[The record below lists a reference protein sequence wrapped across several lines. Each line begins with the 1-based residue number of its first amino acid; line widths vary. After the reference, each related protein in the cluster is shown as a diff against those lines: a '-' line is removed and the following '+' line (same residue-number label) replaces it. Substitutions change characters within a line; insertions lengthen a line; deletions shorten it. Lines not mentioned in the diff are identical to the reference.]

1 MTEPRVFP
9 AVYPAPFASYSDKM
23 EQIDRLRH
31 AIDAAKEH
39 DFARWNSILLRLRTD
54 WTYHSCGIEGSA
66 LTRAETHFFLAEGLT
81 VEGKSF
87 KDYLDA
93 RNHAEAIDFFFD
105 IAANNQTITEGR
117 IKEFNT
123 ILLQGNTYLTVKTF
137 EGQTLRR
144 PVHPGV
150 YKLDAEHVKSDME
163 ELMAWINQAID
174 QMHPVHVAA
183 VACYNL
189 VRIHPFDDGNGR
201 CARFL
206 MNLVLMNRQY
216 FPAVLHVDRKAQ
228 YREAICFAQSTPDN
242 PNLEPFVGYI
252 VDTVLSTYQSILDV
266 LEGRGA
272 QPPGRVRT
280 ES

>member
-1 MTEPRVFP
+1 MSTYAVDSKNRYPQLFP
-9 AVYPAPFASYSDKM
+9 DHTAKLA
-23 EQIDRLRH
+23 QIDQLRT
-31 AIDAAKEH
+31 AIDAAKET

-66 LTRAETHFFLAEGLT
+66 LTRAETHFFLSEGLT

-93 RNHAEAIDFFFD
+93 RNHAEAIDLFFD
-105 IAANNQTITEGR
+105 IAANKQSVTESR
-117 IKEFNT
+117 IKEINT
-123 ILLQGNTYLTVKTF
+123 ILLQGVTHITVKTF
-137 EGQTLRR
+137 EGQAMRR
-144 PVHPGV
+144 TVHPGV
-150 YKLDAEHVKSDME
+150 YKLDEDHIKTDME
-163 ELMAWINQAID
+163 QLVAWVNGAMD
-174 QMHPVHVAA
+174 DSHPVHVAA

-206 MNLVLMNRQY
+206 MNLILMNRNY

-228 YREAICFAQSTPDN
+228 YREAIRLAQEN
-242 PNLEPFVGYI
+242 NLEPFVSYI
-252 VDTVLSTYQSILDV
+252 VDTVISTYQSILDV

-272 QPPGRVRT
+272 QPPGRART
-280 ES
+280 

>member
-1 MTEPRVFP
+1 MTTA
-9 AVYPAPFASYSDKM
+9 AVPSAYYPDPFTSHSQKI
-23 EQIDRLRH
+23 EQIDQLRQ
-31 AIDAAKEH
+31 AIEAAKAT
-39 DFARWNSILLRLRTD
+39 DFPRWNSILLRLRTD

-105 IAANNQTITEGR
+105 IAANKQTITEGR
-117 IKEFNT
+117 MKEFNT
-123 ILLQGNTYLTVKTF
+123 ILLQGNTHLMVKTF
-137 EGQTLRR
+137 EGQTVRR

-150 YKLDAEHVKSDME
+150 FRLDAEHVKPEME
-163 ELMAWINQAID
+163 ACLSWVNTHID
-174 QMHPVHVAA
+174 TLNPVHVAA

-189 VRIHPFDDGNGR
+189 IRIRPFDAGNGR

-206 MNLVLMNRQY
+206 LNLVLMNRDY

-228 YREAICFAQSTPDN
+228 YREAIRLAQADPQN
-242 PNLEPFVGYI
+242 PNLEPFVSYI
-252 VDTVLSTYQSILDV
+252 VNTVLSTYQSVVDV

-272 QPPGRVRT
+272 QPPGRIRT
-280 ES
+280 

>member
-1 MTEPRVFP
+1 MTDAAAPSPF
-9 AVYPAPFASYSDKM
+9 YPDAFAAYSSKM
-23 EQIDRLRH
+23 DQIDQLRQ
-31 AIDAAKEH
+31 AIEAGKEA
-39 DFARWNSILLRLRTD
+39 DFARWSSILLRLRTD

-93 RNHAEAIDFFFD
+93 RNHAEAVDFFFD
-105 IAANNQTITEGR
+105 IAANKQTVTEAR

-123 ILLQGNTYLTVKTF
+123 ILLQGNTHLTVKTF

-150 YKLDAEHVKSDME
+150 YKFDAEHVKPDME
-163 ELMAWINQAID
+163 QMLAWVNEAIHRF
-174 QMHPVHVAA
+174 HPVHVAA

-189 VRIHPFDDGNGR
+189 VRIRPFDDGNGR

-206 MNLVLMNRQY
+206 MNLILMNRQY

-228 YREAICFAQSTPDN
+228 YREALRLAQADPQN

-252 VDTVLSTYQSILDV
+252 VDTVLSTYQSIVDV

-272 QPPGRVRT
+272 QPPGRVRV
-280 ES
+280 